1 MKSET
6 VIEMSGIGRDY
17 RAVSGE
23 AGTLVRALDAIDLR
37 VERGEALAVLGPS
50 GSGKSTL
57 LNLLGLLDTPTRGSY
72 RLDGQPVESLER
84 RELAMTRNQRIGFV
98 FQSFHL
104 VPRLNAVDNVAL
116 PLRFAGV
123 RRRERRRLAVEL
135 LDQLGLGDRA
145 DHKPAELSGG
155 QQQRVAIARAMVTKP
170 SLLLADEPTGALD
183 QTTGASIMELFDR
196 LHRDG
201 MTLVIV
207 THDEKLG
214 ARMPRRL
221 HMLDGRVQ
229 RDSLHQR

>member
-1 MKSET
+1 MTSEP

-17 RAVSGE
+17 MAAAGE
-23 AGTLVRALDAIDLR
+23 TGALVRALDAVDLR

-72 RLDGQPVESLER
+72 RLDGRAVESLKG
-84 RELAMTRNQRIGFV
+84 RELAATRNQRIGFV

-104 VPRLNAVDNVAL
+104 VPRLSAVDNVGL

-123 RRRERRRLAVEL
+123 PRRERRRRALEL
-135 LDQLGLGDRA
+135 LDQLGLADRA
-145 DHKPAELSGG
+145 NHKPAELSGG

-183 QTTGASIMELFDR
+183 QATGASIMTLLDD
-196 LHRDG
+196 LHAEG
-201 MTLVIV
+201 MTLIIV
-207 THDEKLG
+207 THDENLG
-214 ARMPRRL
+214 ARMPRCLR
-221 HMLDGRVQ
+221 MLDGRVV
-229 RDSLHQR
+229 SG